1 MISKNRLQGTSIS
14 FISLFGLGCGKSYA
28 PAVYDSVSAEIS
40 NGDYLF
46 KASGSKLKF
55 DGYLRVYNNSGDEDK
70 EKMLPHI
77 EVGDALDLVELLS
90 EQKFYSATSRFS
102 EATLVRILRKRI

>member
-1 MISKNRLQGTSIS
+1 M
-14 FISLFGLGCGKSYA
+14 A

-90 EQKFYSATSRFS
+90 EQNFTQPPPRFS
-102 EATLVRILRKRI
+102 EATLVKDLEEKNMANQYLFTDNRNAYRT